1 MDDSPMRSSSI
12 LIALLLLLL
21 PSLAAAQHQNDVWY
35 FGGSSGLDFRVS
47 PPDTIVGSA
56 LFTDEGCASIADRA
70 TGKILFYTD
79 GRTVYNREN
88 RSINDG
94 NYLKGNYST
103 TQSALIVPV
112 PGSSTRYYIFTAD
125 ARATLRAPH
134 DGLNYSIIDMALDS
148 GRGALT
154 TINTQLGLETTEK
167 LCAVKTCSGPD
178 FWVLAHAMRSNAFYA
193 FRVSP
198 SGIAPSVTSFTGALH
213 VGDFNDA
220 GGYMVTS
227 PDGRHIGLALS
238 GSGLVQLLDFDELT
252 GVISNPVSIV
262 SAPYPRPSY
271 GICFSPDNT
280 KLYVSEGL
288 YSKDPPDAFRLY
300 QYDIT
305 SHDSATIAAS
315 ATRVAERR
323 EDGWGALQIGPDG
336 RIYCSEFN
344 ETHIDIIDAPDAAGA
359 ACRFRAQAIDLGRYH
374 RSYHG
379 LPNLIVSDAYLAAPT
394 VGSDTAICEG
404 EIARL
409 HASGGASYRW
419 SPAAGLSCASCPD
432 PIASPTATTT
442 YHVEITTRGGCV
454 ALADSMT
461 VAVHPIPR
469 VEAGP
474 DTTICR
480 GGSVALHAS
489 GASGGVA
496 WTPTAGLSCAECADP
511 SASPTTTTL
520 YTITATSPA
529 GCRSTDSVLVTVL
542 PSPAADAGPDAAICA
557 GEAAR
562 LKASEGAAW
571 EWSPAD
577 GLSCASCRDP
587 LATPAT
593 TTTYHVA
600 ITSTGGC
607 SSLDSVTITVRP
619 RPLVSAGPDVEICA
633 GSSATLHATGAAS
646 YRWSPAEGLSCI
658 DCPDP
663 VARPAQPTIYVVT
676 GLTADGCAGSDS
688 VTVTTTDILT
698 VDAGPAVTICAGMTT
713 TLTAS
718 GGKAW
723 RWSPEVGLSCA
734 ECASPSAAPAV
745 TTTYHLTAWNDNG
758 CVGTD
763 SVTVTVVPPPRIDA
777 GPDLTICAGDS
788 AHLVASGAASYR
800 WSPADGLSCVDCS
813 DPIATPATTTSYVV
827 TGAGD
832 GGCSASDTVVVAVHD
847 AATLHASLPRDA
859 HALPGATLR
868 LPIRVNEPALLDEL
882 ETIEITLGYA
892 RHVVLLRTVSEGMA
906 GWTIATLRDTAGT
919 LTLRMTAPPGPR
931 SHHGDTLAMV
941 ELGIY
946 LGDTVTSELPLTIEL
961 PGMGCVQGI
970 GSAGRVTVDSICGL
984 NLRLIEM
991 STAKYALK
999 PVVPNPASE
1008 MAIIGFGI
1016 GLDGPTTLEIF
1027 DERGERTALLVDRA
1041 LAAGTY
1047 SIAWPTSAVPTGTYY
1062 CRLTSGTWVGTTV
1075 LRVAH

>member
-1 MDDSPMRSSSI
+1 
-12 LIALLLLLL
+12 
-21 PSLAAAQHQNDVWY
+21 
-35 FGGSSGLDFRVS
+35 
-47 PPDTIVGSA
+47 
-56 LFTDEGCASIADRA
+56 
-70 TGKILFYTD
+70 
-79 GRTVYNREN
+79 
-88 RSINDG
+88 
-94 NYLKGNYST
+94 
-103 TQSALIVPV
+103 
-112 PGSSTRYYIFTAD
+112 
-125 ARATLRAPH
+125 
-134 DGLNYSIIDMALDS
+134 
-148 GRGALT
+148 
-154 TINTQLGLETTEK
+154 
-167 LCAVKTCSGPD
+167 
-178 FWVLAHAMRSNAFYA
+178 
-193 FRVSP
+193 
-198 SGIAPSVTSFTGALH
+198 
-213 VGDFNDA
+213 
-220 GGYMVTS
+220 
-227 PDGRHIGLALS
+227 
-238 GSGLVQLLDFDELT
+238 
-252 GVISNPVSIV
+252 
-262 SAPYPRPSY
+262 
-271 GICFSPDNT
+271 
-280 KLYVSEGL
+280 
-288 YSKDPPDAFRLY
+288 
-300 QYDIT
+300 
-305 SHDSATIAAS
+305 
-315 ATRVAERR
+315 
-323 EDGWGALQIGPDG
+323 
-336 RIYCSEFN
+336 
-344 ETHIDIIDAPDAAGA
+344 
-359 ACRFRAQAIDLGRYH
+359 
-374 RSYHG
+374 
-379 LPNLIVSDAYLAAPT
+379 
-394 VGSDTAICEG
+394 
-404 EIARL
+404 
-409 HASGGASYRW
+409 
-419 SPAAGLSCASCPD
+419 
-432 PIASPTATTT
+432 
-442 YHVEITTRGGCV
+442 
-454 ALADSMT
+454 
-461 VAVHPIPR
+461 
-469 VEAGP
+469 
-474 DTTICR
+474 
-480 GGSVALHAS
+480 
-489 GASGGVA
+489 
-496 WTPTAGLSCAECADP
+496 
-511 SASPTTTTL
+511 
-520 YTITATSPA
+520 
-529 GCRSTDSVLVTVL
+529 
-542 PSPAADAGPDAAICA
+542 
-557 GEAAR
+557 
-562 LKASEGAAW
+562 
-571 EWSPAD
+571 
-577 GLSCASCRDP
+577 
-587 LATPAT
+587 
-593 TTTYHVA
+593 
-600 ITSTGGC
+600 
-607 SSLDSVTITVRP
+607 
-619 RPLVSAGPDVEICA
+619 
-633 GSSATLHATGAAS
+633 
-646 YRWSPAEGLSCI
+646 
-658 DCPDP
+658 
-663 VARPAQPTIYVVT
+663 
-676 GLTADGCAGSDS
+676 
-688 VTVTTTDILT
+688 
-698 VDAGPAVTICAGMTT
+698 MTT